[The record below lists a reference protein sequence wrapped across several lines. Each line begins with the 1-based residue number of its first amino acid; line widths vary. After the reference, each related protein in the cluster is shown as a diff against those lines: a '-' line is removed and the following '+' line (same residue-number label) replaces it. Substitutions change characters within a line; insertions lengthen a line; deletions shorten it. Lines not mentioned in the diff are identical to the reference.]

1 MTSHTHGLRT
11 WLLQR
16 LSGIYLAVYLVYV
29 IAAAMQHG
37 RYSYA
42 EWHAWLVHPVM
53 SIATAGFILAMLA
66 HGWVGMR
73 DVILDYVHVLSVR
86 LLLLILVGL
95 TLVAS
100 GLWALRVLLL
110 AAG

>member
-1 MTSHTHGLRT
+1 MSQHTHGLRT

-16 LSGIYLAVYLVYV
+16 LSAVYLAVYLVYV
-29 IAAAMQHG
+29 IAAAMHHG
-37 RYSYA
+37 NYSYE

-73 DVILDYVHVLSVR
+73 DVILDYIHVLGVR
-86 LLLLILVGL
+86 LLLLTLTGLMLV
-95 TLVAS
+95 TC

>member
-1 MTSHTHGLRT
+1 VSSHTHGLRS

-29 IAAAMQHG
+29 IASGMQHG
-37 RYSYA
+37 RYSYV

-73 DVILDYVHVLSVR
+73 DVILDYVHPLGVR
-86 LLLLILVGL
+86 LWLLVLIGL
-95 TLVAS
+95 TLIAC
-100 GLWALRVLLL
+100 GLWALRVLLV

>member
-16 LSGIYLAVYLVYV
+16 FSGVYLAVYLVYV
-29 IAAAMQHG
+29 IASAMRQG
-37 RYSYA
+37 SYSYA
-42 EWHAWLVHPVM
+42 EWHTWLVHPVM

-73 DVILDYVHVLSVR
+73 DVILDYVHGLGVR
-86 LLLLILVGL
+86 LLLLTLIAL
-95 TLVAS
+95 TLVAC

>member
-1 MTSHTHGLRT
+1 MSRHTHGLRS

-16 LSGIYLAVYLVYV
+16 LSGVYLAVYLVYAV
-29 IAAAMQHG
+29 ASAVHHG
-37 RYSYA
+37 SYSYA

-86 LLLLILVGL
+86 FMLLTLVGL
-95 TLVAS
+95 MLVAC

>member
-1 MTSHTHGLRT
+1 MSGHTHGLRS

-16 LSGIYLAVYLVYV
+16 LSGVYLAIYLVYA
-29 IAAAMQHG
+29 IASVLQHG
-37 RYSYA
+37 SYSYT
-42 EWHAWLVHPVM
+42 EWHAWLVQPVM

-73 DVILDYVHVLSVR
+73 DVILDYVHHLGVR
-86 LLLLILVGL
+86 LMLLTLVGL
-95 TLVAS
+95 MLVAC
-100 GLWALRVLLL
+100 GLWAVRVLLL